1 MNTIDWT
8 LFFNMM
14 PFMLFGLAVFVL
26 AMFVLAQ
33 KKPKFNKREFRKRNQ
48 WAWILA
54 FCYCL
59 IGCYFY
65 VRGFGEQFLDSWGL
79 GPKLVGKW
87 DIIALLMG
95 LSGGYLG
102 KTTIN
107 FFIKRKDD

>member
-1 MNTIDWT
+1 MV
-8 LFFNMM
+8 
-14 PFMLFGLAVFVL
+14 FGLFVFIL

-33 KKPKFNKREFRKRNQ
+33 SKPKFNKKVFLKRNRL
-48 WAWILA
+48 AWLLA
-54 FCYCL
+54 FCYCI

-65 VRGFGEQFLDSWGL
+65 VRGFGEHFLESWGL

-107 FFIKRKDD
+107 LMIKRKND